1 MNLAILSTGAIMGML
16 ALKKDPTLVSEEI
29 TSQTFVS
36 EKITS
41 QT

>member
-1 MNLAILSTGAIMGML
+1 MNLAMVSTGAIMGML
-16 ALKKDPTLVSEEI
+16 ALKKDPNLVSETI
-29 TSQTFVS
+29 ASQTFAS